1 MRFDVTLTA
10 AVTLRVRIAGR
21 RRRGGGG
28 LLMRQDLEL

>member
-10 AVTLRVRIAGR
+10 AVTLRIRHRG

-28 LLMRQDLEL
+28 GPL